1 MKFENVAVFN
11 FEGAFRGM
19 RNPMNSWDKSDSW
32 FGITNIW
39 DNVFLDEVATAWTIK
54 DFPNWLNQDINNDAD
69 IKFEYYVN
77 WLLQNG
83 ILESDPTVNFLS
95 AYIGPNDME
104 LAQRLIRAGNEH
116 RKFMRQI
123 FVTVD
128 ITAPLYWWKEMDTYK
143 IGTTSNSTSTMHK
156 LASTPITLDCF
167 ETDDFNPDLIYY
179 EQPGDYFTPSG
190 ENSIK
195 QLSRFFIEQL
205 EFLRQKY
212 NETNDKRYWK
222 ELIRWLPESWL
233 QTRTWTANYEVIY
246 SIIHQ
251 RKNHKLTEWSKSFID
266 FTHSLPYANE
276 LLFLDDN

>member
-1 MKFENVAVFN
+1 MNFENIKVYN

-39 DNVFLDEVATAWTIK
+39 DDVLLDEVATAWILQ
-54 DFPNWLNQDINNDAD
+54 DFPDWLTQELSHEAD
-69 IKFEYYVN
+69 IRFEYYIN

-83 ILESDPTVNFLS
+83 TLESDPTDNFLA
-95 AYIGPNDME
+95 AYIGPKDME
-104 LAQRLIRAGNEH
+104 LAQRLIKAGPEH

-123 FVTVD
+123 FVTID
-128 ITAPLYWWKEMDTYK
+128 ITAPRYFWSEMDTYK
-143 IGTTSNSTSTMHK
+143 LGTVSNSTSTMHK

-167 ETDDFNPDLIYY
+167 EMDDFNPDLIYY
-179 EQPGDYFTPSG
+179 KQPGDYFTPSG

-222 ELIRWLPESWL
+222 ELVRWLPAGWL
-233 QTRTWTANYEVIY
+233 QTRTWTCNYENLLNICN
-246 SIIHQ
+246 Q
-251 RKNHKLTEWSKSFID
+251 RKNHKLTEWHSFINCIK
-266 FTHSLPYANE
+266 TLPYANE
-276 LLFLDDN
+276 LLFLDKN